1 MSWLQ
6 DIRRG
11 LVARLARLASP
22 RIARIFTWRFMEGAA
37 VQSVTFERQGYVW
50 TVRPHDHIAC
60 DLFITGGYHPAEIA
74 ALSQWMRRNGVVQ
87 GLRNVLVDA
96 GANIGTTCIP
106 LVRESGGRGLAI
118 EPVRDNF
125 LLLEK
130 NVESNGLSDRIALA
144 RKAVSRYSGALRM
157 CLARGHTG
165 GHFVAREGMDE
176 TPVHQIYGYEEA
188 AADTLTG
195 IIAAAGFALDEIA
208 LVWADVQGCELE
220 VVESGQPLWARGVPL
235 WAEVEPRSLVAQ
247 GSLEAFPAA
256 ASAHFNR
263 FLISDDLVRLGEQ
276 AVPRPVGD
284 LRELMQTITP
294 ERVNID
300 VLFLPPS
307 FQERPLGRG

>member
-1 MSWLQ
+1 M
-6 DIRRG
+6 
-11 LVARLARLASP
+11 
-22 RIARIFTWRFMEGAA
+22 
-37 VQSVTFERQGYVW
+37 
-50 TVRPHDHIAC
+50 
-60 DLFITGGYHPAEIA
+60 LFR
-74 ALSQWMRRNGVVQ
+74 S
-87 GLRNVLVDA
+87 RNVLVDA